1 MALGAECEV
10 ASRAPIASTVRVGAA
25 ALKGFRQNFVQV
37 LPNRNG
43 LIVEYKLSCCGATS
57 RAINDNSL

>member
-1 MALGAECEV
+1 VAL
-10 ASRAPIASTVRVGAA
+10 ASTPRVGAA
-25 ALKGFRQNFVQV
+25 ALKGFRYFVQV